1 MGCLTASLAS
11 PLEMS
16 VVLSSTLGCV
26 NPECLQTFVY
36 VPREAKLPPLG
47 MNVLKY
53 FLINDDIYY
62 RNPFLTS
69 AYHT

>member
-1 MGCLTASLAS
+1 VGCLTASLAS
-11 PLEMS
+11 AHEMS
-16 VVLSSTLGCV
+16 VVLSSTSGCL

-36 VPREAKLPPLG
+36 VPRGAKLPPLSTAA
-47 MNVLKY
+47 LKY

-62 RNPFLTS
+62 SNPFLTS